1 MRMKNEVYDVLKNIA
16 LIVIPA
22 AVTCWIAIG
31 NIWNLPYVEEIA
43 GTATAIATF
52 LGALLKISSDKYN
65 GPNELTVEEVE
76 HAHAVEMGDMDE
88 EAK

>member
-1 MRMKNEVYDVLKNIA
+1 MDNKTYDILKIVA

-31 NIWNLPYVEEIA
+31 NIWHLPYVEEIA

-52 LGALLKISSDKYN
+52 LGALLKISSDNYN
-65 GPNELTVEEVE
+65 VLDGEK
-76 HAHAVEMGDMDE
+76 AEMGRGNE
-88 EAK
+88 EENDTE

>member
-1 MRMKNEVYDVLKNIA
+1 MNNKTYDVLKVIA

-31 NIWNLPYVEEIA
+31 NIWHLPYVEEIA

-52 LGALLKISSDKYN
+52 LGALLKISSDRYSTTD
-65 GPNELTVEEVE
+65 ELTTEEVAQTHE
-76 HAHAVEMGDMDE
+76 VYVGDMDE

>member
-1 MRMKNEVYDVLKNIA
+1 MTNRAYDILKVIA

-31 NIWNLPYVEEIA
+31 NIWGLPYVEEIA

-52 LGALLKISSDKYN
+52 LGALLKISSDRYN
-65 GPNELTVEEVE
+65 GATELTNEELLE
-76 HAHAVEMGDMDE
+76 AHAVELGDME
-88 EAK
+88 ENAK

>member
-1 MRMKNEVYDVLKNIA
+1 MNNKTYDVLKVIA

-31 NIWNLPYVEEIA
+31 NIWHLPYVEEIA

-65 GPNELTVEEVE
+65 DTDELTTEEVAQTHE
-76 HAHAVEMGDMDE
+76 VYVGDMDE

>member
-1 MRMKNEVYDVLKNIA
+1 MSNKTYDYLKIIA

-31 NIWNLPYVEEIA
+31 NIWGLPYVEEIA

-52 LGALLKISSDKYN
+52 LGALLKISSDRYVD
-65 GPNELTVEEVE
+65 ELTEEEVE
-76 HAHAVEMGDMDE
+76 DSHWIEMGDMDE

>member
-1 MRMKNEVYDVLKNIA
+1 MSNRTYDILKIVA

-31 NIWNLPYVEEIA
+31 NIWGLPYVEEIA

-52 LGALLKISSDKYN
+52 LGALLKISSDRYLTLS
-65 GPNELTVEEVE
+65 GEEEAMGRGDEDELHAEEEVDAE
-76 HAHAVEMGDMDE
+76 
-88 EAK
+88 

>member
-1 MRMKNEVYDVLKNIA
+1 MNSKTYDILKVVA

-31 NIWNLPYVEEIA
+31 NIWHLPYVEEIA

-52 LGALLKISSDKYN
+52 LGALLKISSDRYN
-65 GPNELTVEEVE
+65 TSDELTTDEVAQ
-76 HAHAVEMGDMDE
+76 AHEVYIGDMDE

>member
-1 MRMKNEVYDVLKNIA
+1 MSNKTYDILKIIA

-22 AVTCWIAIG
+22 AVTCWITIG
-31 NIWNLPYVEEIA
+31 NIWGLPYVEQIA

-65 GPNELTVEEVE
+65 SPDELTDEEVE
-76 HAHAVEMGDMDE
+76 GAHWVEMGDMDE
-88 EAK
+88 EAH

>member
-1 MRMKNEVYDVLKNIA
+1 MNNKTYDVLKVIA

-22 AVTCWIAIG
+22 AVTCWVAIG
-31 NIWNLPYVEEIA
+31 KIWNLPYVEEIA

-52 LGALLKISSDKYN
+52 LGALLKISSDRYN
-65 GPNELTVEEVE
+65 DTDELTTEEVAQTHE
-76 HAHAVEMGDMDE
+76 VYVGDMDE

>member
-1 MRMKNEVYDVLKNIA
+1 MNNKTYDVLKVIA

-31 NIWNLPYVEEIA
+31 NIWHLPYVEEIA

-52 LGALLKISSDKYN
+52 LGALLKISSDRYSDTD
-65 GPNELTVEEVE
+65 ELTTEEVAQTHE
-76 HAHAVEMGDMDE
+76 VYVGDMDE

>member
-1 MRMKNEVYDVLKNIA
+1 MRDEVYDKLKVIA

-31 NIWNLPYVEEIA
+31 NIWGLPYVEQIA

-52 LGALLKISSDKYN
+52 LGALLKISSDRYVE
-65 GPNELTVEEVE
+65 ELTDEEIEEAHWVEL
-76 HAHAVEMGDMDE
+76 GDMDE